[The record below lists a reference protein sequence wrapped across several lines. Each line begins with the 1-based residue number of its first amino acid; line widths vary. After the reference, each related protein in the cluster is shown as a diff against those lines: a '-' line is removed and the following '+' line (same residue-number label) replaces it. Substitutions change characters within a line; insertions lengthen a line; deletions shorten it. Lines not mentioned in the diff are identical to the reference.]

1 MDKKALKE
9 TVSAEKSGGKL
20 ITALSLARVSVIY
33 YLVSLFISA
42 LNPIAVN
49 AGVVDFPLQQVFGD
63 IAAYTTGLTE
73 GGMGYFA
80 STTLTAIAYILL
92 ATMVVLSIS
101 LILSIFDGTPKKVA
115 VTTMA
120 AALGVTAICC
130 AVAGVISFTAGGEMA
145 VSKPYS
151 FLAAVLFLAAAICC
165 IVSLRSKENAAMYS
179 KDVDTS
185 KIGGKLTA
193 YFTGSAAEVK
203 KIVWPDK
210 NTVLKNTGVVL
221 IFILLIGG
229 LIALTDWLWGLAF
242 TTLLG
247 R

>member
-1 MDKKALKE
+1 MDKKALKD
-9 TVSAEKSGGKL
+9 TVAVSNNGNKV
-20 ITALSLARVSVIY
+20 ITALSLARFSVIY
-33 YLVSLFISA
+33 YLLSLFISA

-92 ATMVVLSIS
+92 AGMIVLSIS
-101 LILSIFDGTPKKVA
+101 LILSIFDGTPKKAA
-115 VTTMA
+115 VIAMA
-120 AALGVTAICC
+120 ISFGVTAICC
-130 AVAGVISFTAGGEMA
+130 AVAGTLSFTAGGMA
-145 VSKPYS
+145 VEKPYS
-151 FLAAVLFLAAAICC
+151 FLAAALFLAAAICC
-165 IVSLRSKENAAMYS
+165 IVSLRSKANAAMYA
-179 KDVDTS
+179 KEVDTD

-203 KIVWPDK
+203 KIVWPDRK
-210 NTVLKNTGVVL
+210 TVLKNTGIVL
-221 IFILLIGG
+221 IFIALIGA
-229 LIALTDWLWGLAF
+229 LIALTDWLWGFLF
-242 TTLLG
+242 SLLLG

>member
-1 MDKKALKE
+1 MDKKLLKTAE
-9 TVSAEKSGGKL
+9 VSSGNK
-20 ITALSLARVSVIY
+20 IVTALSLARVSVVY

-92 ATMVVLSIS
+92 AGMIVLSIS
-101 LILSIFDGTPKKVA
+101 LVLSIFDGTPKKIA
-115 VTTMA
+115 VTAMA
-120 AALGVTAICC
+120 IAFGVTAICC
-130 AVAGVISFTAGGEMA
+130 GVAGVLSFTAGGEMA
-145 VSKPYS
+145 VQKPYS
-151 FLAAVLFLAAAICC
+151 FLAAALFLAAAICC
-165 IVSLRSKENAAMYS
+165 VISLRSKANAAMYA
-179 KDVDTS
+179 KEVDTE

-203 KIVWPDK
+203 KIVWPDRK
-210 NTVLKNTGVVL
+210 TVLKNTGIVL
-221 IFILLIGG
+221 IFILLIGA
-229 LIALTDWLWGLAF
+229 LIALTDWLWGFLF
-242 TTLLG
+242 SLLLG